1 MVYVAVAAAALL
13 VLLPRPLGAVA
24 GSTGNCT
31 RHCGNISIPYPFGVE
46 PGCYLD
52 GFNLTCNRSHHQPR
66 LFLGDGTI
74 QVLEISIPNA
84 TVRVNSARVDILLG
98 IKGANR
104 TWGAGLGYAGP
115 YFLSEDQNCLL
126 TFGCNVLATLLEDG
140 RLVGSCVALCPDYAP
155 TSVAP
160 APTAAA
166 HTYRND
172 VSPHDICSGGYCCH
186 ANLNPFSGAPP
197 YGLQLH
203 PTADAF
209 STNTGTSTCAYIVHV
224 DYRFPRPVVMDE
236 CDALPP
242 VVPAMLHWLAMG
254 LLPAS
259 VATAFANKPVLILKL
274 LGIFVS
280 ALMATKATLTSSM
293 AATMELICL
302 QAHCG
307 LIIHLKKLLWDRRN
321 GVERDGYASL
331 SEDKK

>member
-1 MVYVAVAAAALL
+1 MVASRGSTMVYVAVAAAVLL

-52 GFNLTCNRSHHQPR
+52 GFNLTCNRSHHQPK
-66 LFLGDGTI
+66 LFLGDGTV

-104 TWGAGLGYAGP
+104 TWGTGLGYAGP
-115 YFLSEDQNCLL
+115 YFLSEDQNYLL

-140 RLVGSCVALCPDYAP
+140 RLVGSCVALCP

-172 VSPHDICSGGYCCH
+172 VNPHDICSGGYCCH
-186 ANLNPFSGAPP
+186 ANLNPFSGGPP

-203 PTADAF
+203 PIADAF
-209 STNTGTSTCAYIVHV
+209 STNTGTSTCAYILHV

-242 VVPAMLHWLAMG
+242 VVPAVLHWLITG
-254 LLPAS
+254 FTCDSSGSSSCLSSNSLCQQTGS
-259 VATAFANKPVLILKL
+259 HFEATGHICKCSHGYQGNPY
-274 LGIFVS
+274 IF
-280 ALMATKATLTSSM
+280 
-293 AATMELICL
+293 
-302 QAHCG
+302 
-307 LIIHLKKLLWDRRN
+307 
-321 GVERDGYASL
+321 DGCYG
-331 SEDKK
+331 KIYTPPTT